1 MKNKKRLILIF
12 FGIAILI
19 FVGLYLF
26 INYSEPNILNS
37 EDKKWI
43 SENGG
48 KVIDIDVINNLP
60 VYANNGKGVIFD
72 FLNYINEKTGLEFN
86 KMPYLKESGKDNF
99 NSKYKIEVVDGSQK
113 LNSNQLLIFT
123 DIYVSISKNDIKIS
137 RLEDLS
143 GLTIGLLESDSS
155 NINYYLENIPNVKYK
170 AYDTIDALF
179 KGMDENEVNMV
190 VALNMLNLDRTIK
203 GDYTINYYF
212 NNITKN
218 VVFSLDNDNKN
229 LNSIIFKAYKHWF
242 DKEYVKDYNETMLN
256 YYISMREINDKTR
269 ADLLSKTYVYGYVE
283 NMPYEFSIAG
293 NMEGV
298 AIEYIKRIIRL
309 TDIDMNY
316 HKYDSV
322 KDLKD
327 GISKGEVD
335 IYFDYFGGNDSKYL
349 KTKSVFIENFVILGR
364 DNVTVID
371 NLESLKGKT
380 IATMANNYLSSYIK
394 DNTKANVVEKENL
407 KALKD
412 EDLIIVDK
420 ELYSYY
426 KNSTFKD
433 YEVLYSNIMTN
444 DYAFMV
450 KSNNP
455 SFYNLFD
462 YFINTNSYYN
472 YRNSA
477 YASFNG
483 SIFDKVTFEEL
494 YLIILGIILLPI
506 IVAIIVFV
514 FLKNKRK
521 LKLLRKDDRK
531 KYTDLMTSLKNRNYL
546 NLNIDKWNQS
556 KVYPQSIVVI
566 DLNNTKYINDNYGR
580 EKGDQ
585 LIVRAASVLIN
596 TQLENTEIIRSDGNE
611 FLIYM
616 VGYNENQVD
625 IYTKKLSKSL
635 SELPY
640 GFGAAIG
647 YSMILD
653 NIKTIDDAINEAV
666 IAMQS
671 DKESYK

>member
-1 MKNKKRLILIF
+1 MKNKKRLFLIIL
-12 FGIAILI
+12 GIAVLL
-19 FVGLYLF
+19 FVGLYMF
-26 INYSEPNILNS
+26 INYRESNILNS

-48 KVIDIDVINNLP
+48 RVIDIDIINDIP
-60 VYANNGKGVIFD
+60 VYAKNGKGVIFD
-72 FLNYINEKTGLEFN
+72 FLDYVSEKTNLEFN
-86 KMPYLKESGKDNF
+86 KVLYLSDSDSF
-99 NSKYKIEVVDGSQK
+99 NSKYKIEIIDGSQK
-113 LNSNQLLIFT
+113 LNSNQLLIFNDT
-123 DIYVSISKNDIKIS
+123 YVSISKTELKINC
-137 RLEDLS
+137 LEDLS
-143 GLTIGLLESDSS
+143 GNTLGLLQNDSS
-155 NINYYLENIPNVKYK
+155 NINYYLENISNVKYK
-170 AYDTIDALF
+170 TYDTTTDLF
-179 KGMDENEVNMV
+179 KGLDDNEVNMV
-190 VALNMLNLDRTIK
+190 VVPNIINIDKTIT
-203 GDYTINYYF
+203 GDYNINYYF
-212 NNITKN
+212 NNIVKN
-218 VVFSLDNDNKN
+218 VVLTLDNDNKS
-229 LNSIIFKAYKHWF
+229 LNSILVKAYNRWF
-242 DKEYVKDYNETMLN
+242 DEEYVEDYNKTIFN
-256 YYISMREINDKTR
+256 YYISVRDINDKTR
-269 ADLLSKTYVYGYVE
+269 ADLLSKTYVYGYVP
-283 NMPYEFSIAG
+283 NIPYEFSIAG
-293 NMEGV
+293 NMEGI
-298 AIEYIKRIIRL
+298 ALEYIKRIIRL

-316 HKYDSV
+316 RKYDNV
-322 KDLKD
+322 NALKE

-335 IYFDYFGGNDSKYL
+335 IYFDYFGEEDSKYL
-349 KTKSVFIENFVILGR
+349 KTKSVFIENYVVLGK
-364 DNVTVID
+364 DGVTVVD

-380 IATMANNYLSSYIK
+380 IATLSNNSLSAYL
-394 DNTKANVVEKENL
+394 KANTRANVDERDSLND
-407 KALKD
+407 LKD
-412 EDLIIVDK
+412 DNIVVIDK
-420 ELYSYY
+420 EIYSYY

-433 YEVLYSNIMTN
+433 YEVLYSGIMTN

-455 SFYNLFD
+455 SFYSLFD

-477 YASFNG
+477 YDSFNG

-506 IVAIIVFV
+506 IIAIIVFV
-514 FLKNKRK
+514 FLRNKRK
-521 LKLLRKDDRK
+521 LKLLKRDDRK

-546 NLNIDKWNQS
+546 NLNIDKWNQN
-556 KVYPQSIVVI
+556 KVYPQSIVII

-585 LIVRAASVLIN
+585 LIVKAASILIN
-596 TQLENTEIIRSDGNE
+596 AQLENTEIIRSDGNE

-653 NIKTIDDAINEAV
+653 NIKTIDDAINEAS

>member
-1 MKNKKRLILIF
+1 MKNKRKLFFALFGVAIF
-12 FGIAILI
+12 L
-19 FVGLYLF
+19 FVGLYLI

-43 SENGG
+43 SDNGG
-48 KVIDIDVINNLP
+48 RVIDIDVINNVP
-60 VYANNGKGVIFD
+60 IYADKGKGIIFD
-72 FLNYINEKTGLEFN
+72 FLDFVKEKTNLEFN
-86 KMPYLKESGKDNF
+86 KILYLNNDDSK
-99 NSKYKIEVVDGSQK
+99 SKYKIEIIDGSQK
-113 LNSNQLLIFT
+113 LSSNQLLIFN
-123 DIYVSISKNDIKIS
+123 DSYISISKNDIKIS
-137 RLEDLS
+137 SLNDLEGSTL
-143 GLTIGLLESDSS
+143 GLLQEDSS
-155 NINYYLENIPNVKYK
+155 NINYYLENVANVKYK
-170 AYDTIDALF
+170 NYESNEELF
-179 KGMDENEVNMV
+179 KGLDDNEVNMV
-190 VALNMLNLDRTIK
+190 IVPNIINIDKTIN
-203 GDYTINYYF
+203 GDYSINYYF
-212 NNITKN
+212 NNISKN
-218 VVFSLDNDNKN
+218 IVLTLDNDNKS
-229 LNSIIFKAYKHWF
+229 LNNILIKAYNHWF
-242 DKEYVKDYNETMLN
+242 DEEYVKDYNKTILD

-283 NMPYEFSIAG
+283 NEPYEFSIAG
-293 NMEGV
+293 NMEGI

-309 TDIDMNY
+309 TDIDMTY
-316 HKYDSV
+316 RKYNNI
-322 KDLKD
+322 KELKE

-335 IYFDYFGGNDSKYL
+335 LYFNYFGDEDSKYL
-349 KTKSVFIENFVILGR
+349 KTKSVFIENYVVLGK
-364 DNVTVID
+364 DGVTVVD

-380 IATMANNYLSSYIK
+380 IATLSNNSLSTYLK
-394 DNTKANVVEKENL
+394 ANTKANIDERASIDELKEDNIVV
-407 KALKD
+407 
-412 EDLIIVDK
+412 IDK

-426 KNSTFKD
+426 KNNTFKKYD
-433 YEVLYSNIMTN
+433 VLYSDIMTN
-444 DYAFMV
+444 DYSFMI
-450 KSNNP
+450 KSSNP
-455 SFYNLFD
+455 SFYSLFN

-483 SIFDKVTFEEL
+483 SIFEKVTFEEL

-531 KYTDLMTSLKNRNYL
+531 RYTDMMTSLKNRNYL
-546 NLNIDKWNQS
+546 NLNIEKWNQN
-556 KVYPQSIVVI
+556 KVYPQSIVII

-585 LIVRAASVLIN
+585 LIVKAASILIN
-596 TQLENTEIIRSDGNE
+596 AQLENTEIIRSDGNE

-616 VGYNENQVD
+616 VGYSENQVD
-625 IYTKKLSKSL
+625 IYTRKLSKSL

-653 NIKTIDDAINEAV
+653 NIKTIDDAINEAS